1 LSTLLK
7 ADKKEI
13 KMDDFILARVIHVIA
28 VILWIG
34 GVAMV
39 ITVIIPAVK
48 KLKSKEDQ
56 IKTFEQIEG
65 RFALQAKITT
75 LLTGLSGFYMIY
87 VLDAWDRYFELKFWW
102 IHAMTIVWVLFTV
115 VLFVLEPFVLHRLF
129 KKYAE
134 KNPAKTFSFIHRVH
148 WILLIL
154 SLITTAGVVAGSH
167 GWLITN

>member
-39 ITVIIPAVK
+39 TTVIIPAVK

-87 VLDAWDRYFELKFWW
+87 VLDAWDRYLELKFWW
-102 IHAMTIVWVLFTV
+102 IHAMTIVWVLFTL
-115 VLFVLEPFVLHRLF
+115 VLYVLEPFVLHRLF